1 MSYENHQGPTTVNYT
16 VTHSLYEYLVRCFGL
31 GIIEGPIGAHDLA
44 PALKTIVNAAH
55 HYLAGG
61 EVEIKVVRRGN
72 PDIVNELDGRLVKVA
87 KDANEINEAAG
98 YYVAGAV

>member
-16 VTHSLYEYLVRCFGL
+16 VTSSLYDYIMRCLAL
-31 GIIEGPIGAHDLA
+31 GAIEGPIGAHDLA
-44 PALKTIVNAAH
+44 PALKTILNAAH

-61 EVEIKVVRRGN
+61 EVEIKIVRRGN
-72 PDIVNELDGRLVKVA
+72 PDIVSELDGRFARVH

-98 YYVAGAV
+98 YYVAGTV